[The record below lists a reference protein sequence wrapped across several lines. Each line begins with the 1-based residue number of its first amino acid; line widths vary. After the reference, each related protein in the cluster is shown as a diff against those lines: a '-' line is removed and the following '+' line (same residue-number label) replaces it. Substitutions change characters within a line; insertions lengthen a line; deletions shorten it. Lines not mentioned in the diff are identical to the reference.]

1 MLPFS
6 TTSDLFTV
14 GQLSLPRYG
23 CLTVQ
28 EAIAFDDLLTEQAD
42 LLEPDSPVEAM
53 DFFTPVLATL
63 ILISRHKPSWSMQ
76 TVKRFFSPDE
86 LEAIANFALGE
97 RRRWKDS
104 EATATPPGSPG
115 SRQPTDWAAVY
126 WLLQLYFPQEQRF
139 SAEQF
144 GSCPVILI
152 EQAIAASSRLEMER
166 AHRAAVPVSLLGC
179 YTLAGQGIESFEPS
193 HFNPFEKI
201 LNQQEALQEVDSAI
215 ARTLIGLI
223 DTGRV
228 PSWAIP
234 LIPLEKMRLAAES
247 L

>member
-6 TTSDLFTV
+6 TAPDLFTV
-14 GQLSLPRYG
+14 GQVSMPRYG

-28 EAIAFDDLLTEQAD
+28 EAIAFNDLLTEQAD

-53 DFFTPVLATL
+53 DFFIPVLATL

-97 RRRWKDS
+97 RRHWKDP
-104 EATATPPGSPG
+104 EAIAEPPRSSKP
-115 SRQPTDWAAVY
+115 PDWAEIY

-139 SAEQF
+139 NAEQF
-144 GSCPVILI
+144 ASCPIILI
-152 EQAIAASSRLEMER
+152 EQAIAASSRLELEPR
-166 AHRAAVPVSLLGC
+166 SHRAAVPVSLLGC
-179 YTLAGQGIESFEPS
+179 YTLAGQGVESFEPS

-215 ARTLIGLI
+215 ARTLIELV
-223 DTGRV
+223 DTGQV

-234 LIPLEKMRLAAES
+234 LIPLGKMRLAAKA
-247 L
+247 